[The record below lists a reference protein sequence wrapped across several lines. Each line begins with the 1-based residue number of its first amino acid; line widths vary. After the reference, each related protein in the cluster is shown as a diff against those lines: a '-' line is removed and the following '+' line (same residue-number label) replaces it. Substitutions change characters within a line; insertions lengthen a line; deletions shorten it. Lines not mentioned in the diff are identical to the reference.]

1 MPRRADVLE
10 TGDFGGDKLGGLEF
24 AGFSRQ
30 NTDFGA
36 LQTPGAGFRRKT
48 SEFGGPG
55 CTFDAGHKK
64 THFSE
69 FAVFSAFR
77 TKNGVVTLTG
87 DIGKTFSGLK
97 NSAKRVFSCQTSKV
111 VPEPPSSLV
120 FRRKPAPDVRRAPNS
135 VFCPE
140 KPANS
145 SPLNSSPL
153 VTALSPLAFWV
164 QKCVKSGPVPEL
176 LLRRVFRGPSARR
189 GPGSESDSPP
199 RWSVSPP
206 SLSPLMSPLMSPLHP
221 APVFGAKSA
230 QNGRVRRVRFCVGLQ
245 VGCPSL
251 QVRRF
256 SVESRLQTSVFRFRP
271 GKAANSSPPSMSPLV
286 TALSPLSVS
295 PPSLSPLMSPLMS
308 PLLPARFL
316 CKKRSKRSSPK
327 SPFFV
332 SDCKWDARASK
343 FAGFRSKAGSRRQ
356 FSAFGPEKRR
366 IPARRACHRLS
377 PLVTA
382 SSPLSLG
389 PKSAQ
394 KAWKSETS
402 SASMGL
408 QILVDPASSHM
419 LVSKPFLKRS
429 RARFLPGP
437 PLITLRAMEPGD
449 SSMAHE

>member
-1 MPRRADVLE
+1 MSPVFVTTPFLVQ
-10 TGDFGGDKLGGLEF
+10 K
-24 AGFSRQ
+24 
-30 NTDFGA
+30 A
-36 LQTPGAGFRRKT
+36 LKT
-48 SEFGGPG
+48 
-55 CTFDAGHKK
+55 A
-64 THFSE
+64 
-69 FAVFSAFR
+69 
-77 TKNGVVTLTG
+77 
-87 DIGKTFSGLK
+87 
-97 NSAKRVFSCQTSKV
+97 NSAKRVFSCQTSNV

-256 SVESRLQTSVFRFRP
+256 SVESRLQTSVFRFRA

-308 PLLPARFL
+308 PLLPAPFLVQKALKTFESEESVFRVGLQVGCPSLQIRRFSVESGL
-316 CKKRSKRSSPK
+316 QTSVFRFRAGKAANSSPP
-327 SPFFV
+327 SM
-332 SDCKWDARASK
+332 
-343 FAGFRSKAGSRRQ
+343 
-356 FSAFGPEKRR
+356 
-366 IPARRACHRLS
+366 S

-382 SSPLSLG
+382 CHRFVTALFG
-389 PKSAQ
+389 AEKCA
-394 KAWKSETS
+394 K
-402 SASMGL
+402 GL
-408 QILVDPASSHM
+408 E
-419 LVSKPFLKRS
+419 KRG
-429 RARFLPGP
+429 RLRGFDGFANPG
-437 PLITLRAMEPGD
+437 
-449 SSMAHE
+449 